1 MYFGGEGVPAD
12 NTTALRYFRA
22 GVKEENFAA
31 YNGLG
36 LMHLK
41 GAGTSH
47 AILIIL
53 TTMKKKK
60 KKKKPGGPEVSKTA
74 ITNFNKAAEARYPDA
89 RGHLALLILNGEG
102 GLKKDYN
109 EALRLLNAA
118 SQSGHIL
125 GQYYLGVMQYLGLG
139 TK

>member
-1 MYFGGEGVPAD
+1 MRNGQAAALLGYMYFGGEGVPAD

-60 KKKKPGGPEVSKTA
+60 KKKNQACQKIS
-74 ITNFNKAAEARYPDA
+74 R
-89 RGHLALLILNGEG
+89 R
-102 GLKKDYN
+102 
-109 EALRLLNAA
+109 
-118 SQSGHIL
+118 Q
-125 GQYYLGVMQYLGLG
+125 
-139 TK
+139 